1 MAQINWVT
9 PAGDLV
15 NLLIGATFSESLL
28 ALNPTNTNDVITY
41 QVIGGT
47 LPTGISLA
55 SNGILSGTPTT
66 TDTYFTT
73 QTYSFI
79 VRASGTNVTPADQQF
94 SIIITNSVNSD
105 FYWITK
111 PGTLGTLPNG
121 EFYQLPLETS
131 QPATFS
137 FISGQLPP
145 GLQVVKAGYL
155 QGVPT
160 LLNSIAVD
168 TAESF
173 RFTIRAT
180 NSSGHVRDQAFSLS
194 VTNVYGPVIE
204 PAVTYLG
211 SFFDGTYYSQQL
223 QVNELNPNVSITW
236 SNIGSLPPGIT
247 LSSTGLLSGYIQ
259 PIQLVGSFGPAGYD
273 GRVDASGIVDA
284 GNLTVGLTYTIQ
296 TLGNTDFTRIGSAQN
311 NIGTVFTANSIAR
324 GTTGTASFTTT
335 LIEQDQ
341 EYDMDGIQPYDFNQ
355 VNQSVSYSFSIRAY
369 DGANFDLQNYI
380 INVASRNN
388 FTADNGT
395 ITVDNS
401 FLTVDSGNIY
411 IPVILNANVS
421 TLPTGRA
428 GSFYAFKFDGH
439 DFQNDTITY
448 SLVDGIGTF
457 DALVTLYDNGFDF
470 GGTGTNGSA
479 IEDKNDVDINR
490 GGVGFD
496 SFNPGNVAISN
507 LPGLSLDSAT
517 GWIYGQINTQ
527 AEAYKTYGFGVQVKK
542 IRDGQPYY
550 SNPDFVSLPV
560 LGDVNN
566 VINWITPANLGTINN
581 GSVSELSVKAV
592 SLTGKDLVY
601 SLLDQ
606 AGVKVRLPQGLEL
619 LPSGDISG
627 RVSFEAFSVDDY
639 ATTFDN
645 SQLTI
650 DRNYTFTVQVAT
662 SDGSASS
669 TKQFTLTLDII
680 DIEPYD
686 NLYLKAMP
694 AFDQRQIYNSVITN
708 TEIFVP
714 SLIYRPTDP
723 WFGVQKDIS
732 LLFLPGLTPSEL
744 ATYANAIVHNHYT
757 KTYNFGDIKTA
768 VVLDENYEVKYE
780 VIYIDVIDPAL
791 NNKGNGPS
799 VEINLNNVI
808 ANPYIDINGNEYKT
822 VYPNTSQDM
831 IDQLVE
837 GVGYYDQSSLPPWMT
852 SNQLGTGSV
861 AFNTPLGYTRA
872 VVLAY
877 TKPGASN
884 LISYRLRNSGI
895 NFNNIEFTVDRYL
908 LDDFYTTNFND
919 ELKRYVLGR
928 ETTFDALPHQNI
940 GAIVATVNYG
950 LTATPF
956 DQINGRPVTYI
967 NANGGL
973 DGITN
978 YQNGDTLIFVQQEN
992 YLNGGAY
999 DGWVKYLDGYFG
1011 DNISTPS
1018 IEGYGVEEYDPYSIV
1033 PGFLEKNQRSVASA
1047 TTTATAINITTET
1060 VTYTG
1065 DGNATTFPPNGGQSL
1080 DATATSATVTINGI
1094 LVPVVEYTIGGG
1106 SIIFV
1111 TPPPNGS
1118 TISVTT
1124 NSPVNLVTVN
1134 STEGIYAGAS
1144 IVFTGSSF
1152 GNIVPNLVYTVISVI
1167 DATHITILAP
1177 SISFA
1182 SDAFTGDGVKTTYT
1196 LSTTSKTE
1204 TTAVF
1209 VNGQQLT
1216 PGTDYTVSG
1225 TSLNF
1230 IHAPV
1235 NNSDIV
1241 IKIYIQPSPLI
1252 TGTGSMTVNSYSNQR
1267 GGVWKIN
1274 IVNGIVNLVFVQE
1287 ISVNDRVRI
1296 LFGNTYAGAVVY
1308 YNQTLIAGIT
1318 VPFYTIYKL
1327 QFSSLNITRTTFNG
1341 DTTKFFSNRDSYYT
1355 PGENDKYI
1363 KFPQYG
1369 VFN

>member
-15 NLLIGATFSESLL
+15 NLLVGSTFSESLL
-28 ALNPTNTNDVITY
+28 ALNPTNTNDTITY
-41 QVIGGT
+41 QVIGGS
-47 LPTGISLA
+47 LPIGISLA

-79 VRASGTNVTPADQQF
+79 VRANGTNVTPADQQF

-111 PGTLGTLPNG
+111 SGTLGTLPNG

-180 NSSGHVRDQAFSLS
+180 NSQGHIRDQAFSLS

-204 PAVTYLG
+204 PSTTFLG
-211 SFFDGTYYSQQL
+211 SFFDGTYFSQQL
-223 QVNELNPNVSITW
+223 EVNELNPNVSITW

-259 PIQLVGSFGPAGYD
+259 PIQLVGAFGPAGYD
-273 GRVDASGIVDA
+273 GQVDASGIIDA

-296 TLGNTDFTRIGSAQN
+296 TLGNTDFTKVGAAQN
-311 NIGTVFTANSIAR
+311 TIGTVFTANSIASS
-324 GTTGTASFTTT
+324 TTGTASFITN
-335 LIEQDQ
+335 LVEQNQ
-341 EYDMDGIQPYDFNQ
+341 EYDFGPYDFNQ

-369 DGANFDLQNYI
+369 DGANYDLQNYI
-380 INVASRNN
+380 INVASRSN

-401 FLTVDSGNIY
+401 FLTVDSGNVY
-411 IPVILNANVS
+411 IPVILNANVT

-428 GSFYAFKFDGH
+428 SSFYAFKFNGY

-448 SLVDGIGTF
+448 SLVNSIGTF
-457 DALVTLYDNGFDF
+457 DALVPLYDDGFDF
-470 GGTGTNGSA
+470 GG
-479 IEDKNDVDINR
+479 V
-490 GGVGFD
+490 VGFD
-496 SFNPGNVAISN
+496 SFDPESSPVSN
-507 LPGLSLDSAT
+507 LPGLNLDSAT
-517 GWIYGQINTQ
+517 GWIYGRLNAQP
-527 AEAYKTYGFGVQVKK
+527 EAYKTYSFGVQVKK
-542 IRDGQPYY
+542 VRDGQPYY
-550 SNPDFVSLPV
+550 GIPDFVNLPV

-566 VINWITPANLGTINN
+566 IIEWITPSNLGTINN
-581 GSVSELSVKAV
+581 GSVSELYVEAV

-601 SLLDQ
+601 SLLDK

-619 LPSGDISG
+619 LPSGEISG
-627 RVSFEAFSVDDY
+627 RVSFEAFSIDDY
-639 ATTFDN
+639 ATTFDGGK
-645 SQLTI
+645 LTI

-694 AFDQRQIYNSVITN
+694 AFDQRQIYNSVISN

-723 WFGVQKDIS
+723 WFGIQKDIE

-744 ATYANAIVHNHYT
+744 NTYANAIVNNHYT

-791 NNKGNGPS
+791 NSSGNGPG
-799 VEINLNNVI
+799 VEIDLNNII
-808 ANPYIDINGNEYKT
+808 ANPYIDINGTEYKT

-831 IDQLVE
+831 KTRLED
-837 GVGYYDQSSLPPWMT
+837 GVGFYDQSSLPPWMT
-852 SNQLGTGSV
+852 SNQLGTGS
-861 AFNTPLGYTRA
+861 ATFNPPLGYTRA

-908 LDDFYTTNFND
+908 LDDFYTKNFND
-919 ELKRYVLGR
+919 ELQRYILGR

-940 GAIVATVNYG
+940 GSIVATVNYG

-956 DQINGRPVTYI
+956 DQVDGRPVTYI

-973 DGITN
+973 DGITT
-978 YQNGDTLIFVQQEN
+978 YQDGDTLIFVQQEN

-999 DGWVKYLDGYFG
+999 DGWVKYLDVYFG

-1124 NSPVNLVTVN
+1124 NSPINLITVN
-1134 STEGIYAGAS
+1134 STKGIFPGAS

-1152 GNIVPNLVYTVISVI
+1152 GNITPNFAYNVTGVI
-1167 DATHITILAP
+1167 DATHITISAP

-1182 SDAFTGDGVKTTYT
+1182 SDAFTGDGVTTNYT
-1196 LSTTSKTE
+1196 LGTTSTTG

-1209 VNGQQLT
+1209 VNEQQLV
-1216 PGTDYTVSG
+1216 PGADYTVSG
-1225 TSLNF
+1225 TNLNF

-1235 NNSDIV
+1235 NNSNIV
-1241 IKIYIQPSPLI
+1241 VKIYLQSNPL
-1252 TGTGSMTVNSYSNQR
+1252 TAAVGSMTVNSYSNQR
-1267 GGVWKIN
+1267 GGVWQIK

-1308 YNQTLIAGIT
+1308 YNQTLSAGIT
-1318 VPFYTIYKL
+1318 VPYYSIYKL
-1327 QFSSLNITRTTFNG
+1327 QFSTINIKRTTFNG